1 MPNYAGIGDFV
12 GPLAE
17 AMRQYREGNP
27 QSAQN
32 MVKQI
37 NELMNAYET
46 QQRAGYQSA
55 QAFRTQQLAD
65 QEAQMFP
72 QKQAYER
79 ARTGAQEAL
88 GEQRLRSGELSGART
103 ETEKALL
110 DPRTQYAEERPK
122 TERTRQALN
131 EARTRESESKIVT
144 PAQLNAVVD
153 NTPELKEILGE
164 KENYTES
171 EIKLG
176 LKILR
181 DQALNAK
188 DKKYLDYYD
197 ARIKYTDKLG
207 SLADVRAK
215 NIREGKSASGSPLSP
230 YQQMAQLKV
239 DAVRDMVENGTPL
252 PQALN
257 MVSKGLSPSAVQNM
271 INDTTKI
278 LSDVMLSDEEKAD
291 AAETVEVLKKMR
303 DSMIAPYKD
312 QPQGQTGGTPVL
324 DYDSWSSVSGPA
336 KVKYLIERK
345 NEGVKRVIIEKL
357 GKPDSE
363 YTLNPDGTW
372 TWQEIKQKQVKQAQP
387 QTKAQAPKQATTPT
401 TKKQAMQ
408 RPEQQ
413 LADEQKRLLDMFSE

>member
-122 TERTRQALN
+122 TERTR
-131 EARTRESESKIVT
+131 
-144 PAQLNAVVD
+144 
-153 NTPELKEILGE
+153 
-164 KENYTES
+164 
-171 EIKLG
+171 
-176 LKILR
+176 
-181 DQALNAK
+181 
-188 DKKYLDYYD
+188 
-197 ARIKYTDKLG
+197 
-207 SLADVRAK
+207 
-215 NIREGKSASGSPLSP
+215 
-230 YQQMAQLKV
+230 
-239 DAVRDMVENGTPL
+239 
-252 PQALN
+252 
-257 MVSKGLSPSAVQNM
+257 
-271 INDTTKI
+271 
-278 LSDVMLSDEEKAD
+278 
-291 AAETVEVLKKMR
+291 
-303 DSMIAPYKD
+303 
-312 QPQGQTGGTPVL
+312 
-324 DYDSWSSVSGPA
+324 
-336 KVKYLIERK
+336 
-345 NEGVKRVIIEKL
+345 
-357 GKPDSE
+357 
-363 YTLNPDGTW
+363 
-372 TWQEIKQKQVKQAQP
+372 
-387 QTKAQAPKQATTPT
+387 
-401 TKKQAMQ
+401 
-408 RPEQQ
+408 
-413 LADEQKRLLDMFSE
+413 